1 MAERIVI
8 TGMGALTP
16 IGIGC
21 EEFWT
26 AAKEGRSGVGRIT
39 SFDASQHAT
48 QIAAEVKDFDPSLFM
63 DKKESRRMGRFA
75 QFAVA
80 AARMAL
86 DDAGLTITP
95 ANRDRIGVYIGS
107 GIGGIDIWEAETA
120 TLLQRGPGRISPFL
134 IPMMIADMAASQ
146 VSITFGARGPNAAE
160 VAACAS
166 ASYAIAHAAAVIQQ
180 GEADMMISGGSES
193 AITPV
198 SVAGFA
204 NMRALSRRND
214 DPAKA
219 SRPFDANRDGFVMG
233 EGAGILILE
242 SLSSAQ
248 KRGTKIYAELAA
260 CGLTSDACHITA
272 MDENAEGAT
281 NAICDALQV
290 AGLTPADIDYIN
302 AHGTSTE
309 MNDKTETLALKKA
322 LGEHAFRV
330 PISSTKSE
338 IGHLLGA
345 SGAVELIATI
355 LAIRD
360 QILPPTINYETP
372 DPECDLDYVPNV
384 ARPARIEVALSNS
397 FGFGGHNACLLVKKF
412 EG

>member
-8 TGMGALTP
+8 TGMGAVTP

-21 EEFWT
+21 EEFWA

-48 QIAAEVKDFDPSLFM
+48 QIAAEVKGFDPSLFM
-63 DKKESRRMGRFA
+63 DKKEARRMGRFA

-86 DDAGLTITP
+86 EDAELTITP

-120 TLLQRGPGRISPFL
+120 TLLRRGPGCVSPFL

-166 ASYAIAHAAAVIQQ
+166 ASYAIAQAAAVIQK
-180 GEADMMISGGSES
+180 GEASVMIAGGAEA

-198 SVAGFA
+198 CVAGFA

-219 SRPFDANRDGFVMG
+219 SRPFDAHRDGFVMG

-242 SLSSAQ
+242 SLSSAR
-248 KRGTKIYAELAA
+248 KRGAKIYAELAGY
-260 CGLTSDACHITA
+260 GLTSDACHITA

-281 NAICDALQV
+281 NAIRDALCA
-290 AGLTPADIDYIN
+290 AGLTPAEIDYIN

-345 SGAVELIATI
+345 SGAVELIATV

-372 DPECDLDYVPNV
+372 DPDCDLDYVPNV

>member
-21 EEFWT
+21 EEFWA

-48 QIAAEVKDFDPSLFM
+48 QIAAEVKGFAPSLFM
-63 DKKESRRMGRFA
+63 DKKEARRMGRFA

-86 DDAGLTITP
+86 DDAGLTITS

-204 NMRALSRRND
+204 NMRALSRCND

-248 KRGTKIYAELAA
+248 KRGAKIYAELAA

-290 AGLTPADIDYIN
+290 AGLAPADIDYIN

>member
-8 TGMGALTP
+8 TGMGAVTP

-39 SFDASQHAT
+39 SFDPSQHAA
-48 QIAAEVKDFDPSLFM
+48 QIAAEVRDFDPSQFM
-63 DKKESRRMGRFA
+63 DKKETRRMDRFA

-86 DDAGLTITP
+86 EDAGLTITP

-107 GIGGIDIWEAETA
+107 GIGGINTWESEVAV
-120 TLLQRGPGRISPFL
+120 LLQRGPGRVSPFMV
-134 IPMMIADMAASQ
+134 PMMIPDMAASQ

-166 ASYAIAHAAAVIQQ
+166 ASYAIAHAAAVIQR
-180 GEADMMISGGSES
+180 GEADIMITGGSEA
-193 AITPV
+193 AITPLM
-198 SVAGFA
+198 VAGFA

-219 SRPFDANRDGFVMG
+219 SRPFDAQRDGFVIG

-242 SLSSAQ
+242 SLASAQ
-248 KRGTKIYAELAA
+248 KRGAKIYAELAG

-272 MDENAEGAT
+272 MDESAEGAT
-281 NAICDALQV
+281 RAMRHALHV
-290 AGLTPADIDYIN
+290 AGLTPAEVDYIN

-309 MNDKTETLALKKA
+309 MNDKTETLAIKQA
-322 LGEHAFRV
+322 LGEYAFKV

-360 QILPPTINYETP
+360 QVLPPTINYETP
-372 DPECDLDYVPNV
+372 DPDCDLDYVPNV

-397 FGFGGHNACLLVKKF
+397 FGFGGHNACLVMKKF

>member
-1 MAERIVI
+1 
-8 TGMGALTP
+8 
-16 IGIGC
+16 
-21 EEFWT
+21 
-26 AAKEGRSGVGRIT
+26 
-39 SFDASQHAT
+39 
-48 QIAAEVKDFDPSLFM
+48 
-63 DKKESRRMGRFA
+63 
-75 QFAVA
+75 VA

-180 GEADMMISGGSES
+180 GEADIMISGGSES

-214 DPAKA
+214 DPPRA
-219 SRPFDANRDGFVMG
+219 SRPFDAHRDGFVMG

-242 SLSSAQ
+242 SLSSAR
-248 KRGTKIYAELAA
+248 KRGAKIYAELAA

-281 NAICDALQV
+281 NAICDALHA

-330 PISSTKSE
+330 PISSTKSQ

-384 ARPARIEVALSNS
+384 ARPARVEVALSNS